1 MIDIKRIRSNIDSF
15 YRHKNTEKQV
25 QHNSKY
31 CAKYYDSKQW
41 KDLRESYKLQHPLC
55 ECCLSNGIVTPM
67 EEVHHKKRFMS
78 GVNEEAKWSL
88 LLNPNNVI
96 SLCKE
101 CHNIAHRYMKKYN
114 TDTAGIKEINYYK
127 DNMEEDYLNR

>member
-55 ECCLSNGIVTPM
+55 EVHLKYGICVPGTSI
-67 EEVHHKKRFMS
+67 HHKHPFMKCDT
-78 GVNEEAKWSL
+78 EQEKWKL
-88 LLNPNNVI
+88 LLDEKNLINCCE
-96 SLCKE
+96 SCHKE
-101 CHNIAHRYMKKYN
+101 FHRQLREKNLDYLNM
-114 TDTAGIKEINYYK
+114 IVPVELK